1 MLYLVR
7 YDELA
12 LKSMRVRKVWESALA
27 RNIKEKIKNCK
38 IRTERG
44 RIWVYA
50 PQEAKYELA
59 KIFGISSFSPCVQ
72 CDLENLE
79 REVLEFAKRVL
90 KEKKSFA
97 LRVSRVGSHD
107 FTSIDIARELG
118 EKIRREIPIKVDLT
132 FPDEEIYIEIRN
144 NRCYIFNEIIPGVGG
159 LPFGVEG
166 KVVSLLSGGIDS
178 AVATWMMMKR
188 GCDPILLHLYINEHS
203 LKNAKEIYEIL
214 REYSSTLEF
223 MDIEHI
229 SFLEKIKGNKYT
241 CILCKREMIRKAE
254 RVAEENRAKGIV
266 TGDSLGQVASQ
277 TLDNLFVISQA
288 ATIPI
293 YRPLI
298 GLDKKEII
306 EIAKKIGVYGKVSK
320 FECEY
325 APKYPITKARLEKV
339 LELER
344 CIEK

>member
-7 YDELA
+7 YGELA

-38 IRTERG
+38 IRAERG

-97 LRVSRVGSHD
+97 LRVNRVGSHD

-132 FPDEEIYIEIRN
+132 FPD
-144 NRCYIFNEIIPGVGG
+144 NEIIPGVGG

-288 ATIPI
+288 ATTIPI